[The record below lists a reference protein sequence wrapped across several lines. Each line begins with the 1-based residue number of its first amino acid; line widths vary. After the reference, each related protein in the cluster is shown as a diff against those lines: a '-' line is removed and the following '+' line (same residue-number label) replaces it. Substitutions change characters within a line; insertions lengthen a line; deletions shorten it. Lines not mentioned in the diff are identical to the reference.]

1 MKKKIKAIILMLVCV
16 FALAAC
22 GDGSFTPLVEGDPH
36 ASLDAEMQFICTYV
50 VGFGSSKEQL
60 DYFDKL
66 KSHELEDNTELLKQ
80 YAGQLQMNTRMDFEV
95 LLKGAHSYYD
105 AREEIGENE
114 LEDAVLQGASF
125 PSDIEYDVK
134 ADEVVAQAHFKTRD
148 PNGHDGIIE
157 VMFDKNLHVTAI
169 TVNTVLSMGES
180 MERAGVNTLIGM
192 GSVFIMLIVIAL
204 IISLLKYV
212 PMILD
217 GLKGKPV
224 EKTEES
230 LDKTIAG
237 IVEREEAQ
245 EIVEDDTELVAV
257 IAAAIAASEGAAST
271 EGFVVRSIRR
281 VR

>member
-80 YAGQLQMNTRMDFEV
+80 YASQLQMNTRMDFDV

-105 AREEIGENE
+105 AKEEIGENE
-114 LEDAVLQGASF
+114 LEDAVLQGTSF

-180 MERAGVNTLIGM
+180 MERAAVNTAIGM
-192 GSVFIMLIVIAL
+192 GTVFIMLILIAI
-204 IISLLKYV
+204 IISLLKFV
-212 PMILD
+212 PKILD
-217 GLKGKPV
+217 AFSGKPE
-224 EKTEES
+224 EKTEAS
-230 LDKTIAG
+230 LDKTIAS

-245 EIVEDDTELVAV
+245 ETEDDTELVAV

-271 EGFVVRSIRR
+271 EGFVVRSIRKIR
-281 VR
+281 

>member
-80 YAGQLQMNTRMDFEV
+80 YASQLQMNTRMDFEV

-105 AREEIGENE
+105 AKEEIGENE
-114 LEDAVLQGASF
+114 LEDAVLQGTSF

-180 MERAGVNTLIGM
+180 MERAAVNTAIGM
-192 GSVFIMLIVIAL
+192 GTVFIMLILIAI
-204 IISLLKYV
+204 IISLLKFV
-212 PMILD
+212 PKILD
-217 GLKGKPV
+217 AFNGKPE
-224 EKTEES
+224 EKTEAS
-230 LDKTIAG
+230 LDKTIAS

-245 EIVEDDTELVAV
+245 ETEDDTELVAV

-271 EGFVVRSIRR
+271 EGFVVRSIRKIR
-281 VR
+281 

>member
-16 FALAAC
+16 FSLAAC

-36 ASLDAEMQFICTYV
+36 VSLDAEMKFICTYV

-66 KSHELEDNTELLKQ
+66 KSHEVEDNTELLKQ
-80 YAGQLQMNTRMDFEV
+80 YATQLQMNTRMSFDV
-95 LLKGAHSYYD
+95 LIKGAHSYFD
-105 AREEIGENE
+105 AKEEIGENE
-114 LEDAVLQGASF
+114 LEDAVLQGTDF

-134 ADEVVAQAHFKTRD
+134 ADEVVAQAHFKTKD
-148 PNGHDGIIE
+148 PNGHDGIVE
-157 VMFDKNLHVTAI
+157 VIFDKNLHVSSI
-169 TVNTVLSMGES
+169 TVNTVLSMSES
-180 MERAGVNTLIGM
+180 MERAAVNTAIGM
-192 GSVFIMLIVIAL
+192 GSVFIMLIVIAI
-204 IISLLKYV
+204 IISLLKYI
-212 PMILD
+212 PMILEIF
-217 GLKGKPV
+217 KEKPA
-224 EKTEES
+224 ENTEES

-245 EIVEDDTELVAV
+245 EEADDTELIAV
-257 IAAAIAASEGAAST
+257 IAAAIAASEGATST